1 MSVMYRP
8 SIAWLA
14 LSAARCSA
22 RSTCF
27 TACVRRK
34 DSPASSSTICVQSS
48 FNGTCSSRGYRFRNR
63 PSSVAS
69 AGAHKIT
76 ATFGS
81 IERRASASF
90 PSFNGPITIRSGE
103 TPSPFLH
110 RSLVTTERPGS
121 WRSTCQQAD
130 SNRANSASS
139 VRINTLVFRKSVP
152 LPDCVSCLP
161 LLRSRELQF
170 LGFVE
175 CRKQALRADSQVH
188 RRFRVLGLFG
198 HFHAFLKARNLHAR
212 DGQHA
217 VQPRRVSRFLGL
229 L

>member
-27 TACVRRK
+27 TACVRRR

-48 FNGTCSSRGYRFRNR
+48 LNGTCSSRGYLFRSSPN
-63 PSSVAS
+63 SVAS
-69 AGAHKIT
+69 AGAHRIT

-81 IERRASASF
+81 IVRSASASF

-110 RSLVTTERPGS
+110 KSLVTTERPGS
-121 WRSTCQQAD
+121 WRSTCQHAD

-139 VRINTLVFRKSVP
+139 VRINTLVFRKSDP
-152 LPDCVSCLP
+152 LPDCVTCLP

-170 LGFVE
+170 LGFVQ
-175 CRKQALRADSQVH
+175 CRKQPLRADPQVH
-188 RRFRVLGLFG
+188 RCFRVLRLFG
-198 HFHAFLKARNLHAR
+198 HFHALLQAGNFHAR
-212 DGQHA
+212 DRQHV
-217 VQPRRVSRFLGL
+217 VQSCGDP
-229 L
+229 